1 MKRVSINVQRRDA
14 ALRVTVRRYR
24 IGYETEERKVAV
36 SAGGRQRVAAGRQF
50 PWRIESKSRTQ
61 NPRMKF
67 VQFSGRQ
74 CGADVERKII
84 NVLYSGPRRGLG
96 KRARHETI
104 QRFGILVN
112 IANAG
117 MMPIAEMVIK
127 FAIELIEVI
136 SRAASPRVAADVE
149 PVTESIVIGS
159 GHHVEQSVDYS
170 RSVDPQTI
178 RIAAE
183 NI

>member
-1 MKRVSINVQRRDA
+1 
-14 ALRVTVRRYR
+14 
-24 IGYETEERKVAV
+24 
-36 SAGGRQRVAAGRQF
+36 
-50 PWRIESKSRTQ
+50 
-61 NPRMKF
+61 
-67 VQFSGRQ
+67 
-74 CGADVERKII
+74 
-84 NVLYSGPRRGLG
+84 
-96 KRARHETI
+96 
-104 QRFGILVN
+104 
-112 IANAG
+112 

-183 NI
+183 NIECLKIPRGGCRAHRIAEQVHSGDGGVGVAVLHAGI